1 VSFQKQVAYHK
12 LDLHYCYNRYH
23 KHFEKCDIPETNKQ
37 ELKKYEKNS
46 SLCKLFSQIKQCEND

>member
-1 VSFQKQVAYHK
+1 MNPAQVKDHNSTMFTVLVLFYI
-12 LDLHYCYNRYH
+12 
-23 KHFEKCDIPETNKQ
+23 HFEKCDIPKTNKQ